1 MQRGRHGDPLV
12 DVSVGD
18 LQRGRR
24 GVRLAAREQL
34 EQDDAHGVHV
44 GAGVGGRPGDVL
56 GGEVGGRAHDGLP
69 GHGVGRGGA
78 GQAEVRDRHPAV
90 VADEHVL
97 GLHVPV
103 HQPGAVRGG
112 QAVDERTQEPQRL
125 PGRERCTVP
134 DDGAQRAAGHVLHHE
149 VGQHVA
155 VLGLGVALVQDRDD
169 VRMGQPR
176 RRLGLL
182 LEPADEDGVLRQV
195 RVHDLERHLAVETL
209 VHGQVDGGHAAP
221 GQPLDDPVAAVDDAP
236 HEGVPA
242 CAAHRPRVGQAADPL
257 GAARRR
263 RIRTSPSRR
272 APWPRSPVPPGSGRC
287 PAPRRG
293 PGSRPRCPHRG
304 WGCGPA
310 RT

>member
-12 DVSVGD
+12 DMPVGD

-103 HQPGAVRGG
+103 HQSGAVRGG

-125 PGRERCTVP
+125 PGRERGPVP

-257 GAARRR
+257 GAVRRR

-287 PAPRRG
+287 PALRRG
-293 PGSRPRCPHRG
+293 PGSRPRCPHRA